1 MKRRPTQRE
10 KTQRAWGAYLDLVDA
25 ADWIRRELRGPLDV
39 FGLTMEEFR
48 LLAMLYR
55 DGPVTISMAAEKRER
70 NRQNMHLT
78 IRIAEK
84 FGWVRR
90 QIVRLRR
97 GKTKESRVPKG
108 RRGRLAWRVGVASL
122 TPQGEKL
129 IGSVLPKQAKLVK
142 AWMRALEGRE
152 QLTLSY
158 LCRKPRE
165 GDVLKFV
172 SEITHE
178 DREEDLRPPGIRHR
192 GTETRRRGG
201 GSR

>member
-10 KTQRAWGAYLDLVDA
+10 KTQRAWGAYLDLADT
-25 ADWIRRELRGPLDV
+25 ADWIRRELRGPLEV

-78 IRIAEK
+78 IRSAEE

-97 GKTKESRVPKG
+97 GKRK
-108 RRGRLAWRVGVASL
+108 
-122 TPQGEKL
+122 
-129 IGSVLPKQAKLVK
+129 K
-142 AWMRALEGRE
+142 AA
-152 QLTLSY
+152 
-158 LCRKPRE
+158 
-165 GDVLKFV
+165 
-172 SEITHE
+172 
-178 DREEDLRPPGIRHR
+178 
-192 GTETRRRGG
+192 RRRAGQAGWGG
-201 GSR
+201 EWAW